1 MIGGMAY
8 FYGHSLVQEGETNIR
23 QNWDGPLFTA
33 VPSRSFFP
41 RGFLWDEGFHQLL
54 VSRFSPKISVDSICH
69 WLDLLNEDG
78 WIPREQIL
86 DDEARERVPEP
97 FIVQKN
103 DRANPP
109 TLFLALDS
117 LIDEGHI
124 KDAQLEALY
133 PRLVAWFNWF
143 NSTQLGPIPST
154 YAWQGRHIGDQNL
167 ELNPKTLTS

>member
-1 MIGGMAY
+1 MKNVLYDPTKVSNFISD
-8 FYGHSLVQEGETNIR
+8 FHFN
-23 QNWDGPLFTA
+23 
-33 VPSRSFFP
+33 FP
-41 RGFLWDEGFHQLL
+41 
-54 VSRFSPKISVDSICH
+54 
-69 WLDLLNEDG
+69 
-78 WIPREQIL
+78 

-109 TLFLALDS
+109 TLFLALDT

-167 ELNPKTLTS
+167 ELNPKTLTSGLDDFPRASHPTKAEYHLDLRCWMALAAQGTIFDTFEHTCRTESVLNPWLA